1 MMRIH
6 NLALLG
12 RGIVTTPIGRIQA
25 ELHSQNVR
33 LVADPTPVAART
45 TGAIPPETP
54 SGIANGT
61 HAWVRVDNGHT
72 GFPTPLPTEGAH
84 PRQTT
89 ATA

>member
-12 RGIVTTPIGRIQA
+12 RGIVTTSIGRIQA